1 MTDTR
6 AGTSLGCLFGVGV
19 GPGDPELLTLKAT
32 RVLQRVPV
40 ICVHRLEIGE
50 ENYAFNIV
58 RDLLDAARQEVLH
71 VTFPA
76 DDPTAAPELWRDA
89 CQPLAAR
96 LREGQDVAFIAEGDP
111 MLYSTFPYVL
121 ESLRSTYPKMP
132 VEIIP
137 GVSSV
142 MAAAARAAV
151 PLVTHDQRLAILP
164 TVYGIDDLQEALAH
178 YDTVVLMQVSPTLLR
193 ALANLER
200 LGLVGKAIYVRRATM
215 PREQVVRDIQQ
226 LSEEDLDYFSLL
238 IIKK

>member
-1 MTDTR
+1 VEASTW
-6 AGTSLGCLFGVGV
+6 GCLFGVGV
-19 GPGDPELLTLKAT
+19 GPGDPELLTLKAS
-32 RVLQRVPV
+32 RVLQRAPV
-40 ICVHRLEIGE
+40 ICVPRLEITE
-50 ENYAFNIV
+50 ESYALNVV

-71 VTFPA
+71 ITFPTDA
-76 DDPTAAPELWRDA
+76 PTAAAELWRDA
-89 CQPLAAR
+89 CQPLVAR

-111 MLYSTFPYVL
+111 MLFSTFSHVL
-121 ESLRSTYPKMP
+121 ESLRSTYPEMP

-164 TVYGIDDLQEALAH
+164 TVYGIDDLQEAFAH
-178 YDTVVLMQVSPTLLR
+178 YDTVVLMQVSPTLLQ
-193 ALANLER
+193 ALANLEK
-200 LGLVGKAIYVRRATM
+200 LGLVGKAIYIRRATM